1 MMKNTANR
9 CISGHAA
16 CLYVPW
22 HVQNSSLPSK
32 HANADKAIEKPGWL
46 INVKAGG
53 VDWPKLT
60 FDRKIRKKTS
70 KR

>member
-32 HANADKAIEKPGWL
+32 HANADKAIERLYWL
-46 INVKAGG
+46 INVKNGG
-53 VDWPKLT
+53 GGLAEIN
-60 FDRKIRKKTS
+60 F
-70 KR
+70 